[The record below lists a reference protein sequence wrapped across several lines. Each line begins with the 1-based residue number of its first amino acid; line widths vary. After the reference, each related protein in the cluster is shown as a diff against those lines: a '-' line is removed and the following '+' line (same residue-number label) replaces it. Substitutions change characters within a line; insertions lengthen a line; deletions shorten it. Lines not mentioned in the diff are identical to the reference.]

1 MDDSKPDSPWIE
13 TLERVIDEGV
23 ERDEA
28 VELTADRLEV
38 DVPLRFDT
46 DAERARWRFDGTVRV
61 SADGASGP
69 LADWLQFWFRR
80 SREQGRNDG
89 NDSPDPFE

>member
-1 MDDSKPDSPWIE
+1 MDDTQPDERREATWLE
-13 TLERVIDEGV
+13 TLEKVIDEGV

-28 VELTADRLEV
+28 VELTAEQLEV
-38 DVPLRFDT
+38 DIPLRFSP

-80 SREQGRNDG
+80 SERENRPGSEER
-89 NDSPDPFE
+89 